1 MESFSDAVIAVAI
14 TLLVLDITVPA
25 ARPGVSLAHEL
36 GQHWPNDAAYVTS
49 FVTIGIIWINH
60 HAMVS
65 RLREADHM
73 ILILNNL
80 LLLTIGILPFATAL
94 MAAYLRR
101 SHGQHLA
108 AGVYGGAFLLMAI
121 AFATLNRHILLRKP
135 QLLVEELPEP
145 RRRAILRR
153 SVAGLFPY
161 VLAVALAPLSAYL
174 TLVICAGL
182 AVFYALPVA
191 SGTEAAR

>member
-14 TLLVLDITVPA
+14 TLLVLDITVPT
-25 ARPGVSLAHEL
+25 ARPGVSLAHQL
-36 GQHWPNDAAYVTS
+36 GQNWPNYAAYVTS

-191 SGTEAAR
+191 SGTGAAR

>member
-1 MESFSDAVIAVAI
+1 
-14 TLLVLDITVPA
+14 
-25 ARPGVSLAHEL
+25 
-36 GQHWPNDAAYVTS
+36 
-49 FVTIGIIWINH
+49 
-60 HAMVS
+60 
-65 RLREADHM
+65 
-73 ILILNNL
+73 
-80 LLLTIGILPFATAL
+80 

-191 SGTEAAR
+191 SGTGAAR